1 MKFRTTTE
9 LLIAARHIEEAAS
22 ARYEHLAAEMA
33 RLGKVEVA
41 ETFQA
46 LAAGMRLRLQAI
58 ADNNANIGETGVQ
71 AMEAPLEFFAAFP
84 DDDDDIDERYAMT
97 PQQALNLAIRA
108 EERNLTAYAQIAGQ
122 AENTEVIKLA
132 EHLANDGLDQLRQLR
147 LSRRRINRTRAA
159 GVYRQ
164 QIEEL
169 ARRAMGTVDTE
180 APMQGIIATLA
191 RRLTVVGA
199 LAAKISPNDAPRIAE
214 AAALV
219 AAIQPAQALFD
230 ETSLSSED
238 DPFLE
243 PPAVR
248 AVADVEIAFDTLMSV
263 ADTGRDEQTLRQAL
277 AFAAAL
283 IPVFQIVRRDEP

>member
-9 LLIAARHIEEAAS
+9 LLLAARLIEKAAS
-22 ARYEHLAAEMA
+22 DRYEHLAAEMA
-33 RLGKVEVA
+33 RLGKMEVA

-46 LAAGMRLRLQAI
+46 LAAGMRLRLQTIA
-58 ADNNANIGETGVQ
+58 ADNASIDKTGVE

-122 AENTEVIKLA
+122 AENIEVIELA
-132 EHLANDGLDQLRQLR
+132 ERLANDGLDQLRQLR
-147 LSRRRINRTRAA
+147 LSRRRIDRTRTA
-159 GVYRQ
+159 GVYRR

-169 ARRAMGTVDTE
+169 ARRAMGTADTQ
-180 APMQGIIATLA
+180 APIQGIIATLA
-191 RRLTVVGA
+191 RRLTAVGA
-199 LAAKISPNDAPRIAE
+199 LAEKTSPNGAPRIAE

-219 AAIQPAQALFD
+219 AAIEPAQVLFD

-248 AVADVEIAFDTLMSV
+248 AIADVEIAFDALMSV
-263 ADTGRDEQTLRQAL
+263 ANTGRDEQTLRQAL

-283 IPVFQIVRRDEP
+283 IPVFHIVRRDEP